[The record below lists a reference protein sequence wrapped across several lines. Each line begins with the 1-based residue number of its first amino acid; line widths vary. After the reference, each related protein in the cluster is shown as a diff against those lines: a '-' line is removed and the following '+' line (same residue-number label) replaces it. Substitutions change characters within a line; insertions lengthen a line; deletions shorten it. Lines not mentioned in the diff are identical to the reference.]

1 MDIDST
7 GIISHYYT
15 MEPIRIGFLSPYS
28 GVYPYYAQHLITGWL
43 LGMDLDPTRQK
54 KIAFIPSFTKL
65 GGPKSVT
72 EAIQKMLFFD
82 KIDVLSGLISYKS
95 TPDLIPM
102 IDMHQRM
109 GFFFD
114 MGEYI
119 PYFPH
124 ISPNIFYASNQ
135 LWQSEYALGYWA
147 QKNYG
152 EGGLVV
158 MPVYEAGYHLSSAF
172 QRGAAAGGST
182 SISFKVL
189 QADYRSNPE
198 NGVESFLKEAALMAP
213 AYIHAIFTGKE
224 GTEFLEKWKQSSLHK
239 SIPLLITETM
249 AYDDILEDITNLD
262 MTVYSANT
270 WNRKSENRINQAF
283 VTKFESLAKQRANI
297 YALMGYEAGL
307 VWKELLPFAEK
318 RDWSSVKNR
327 LQQTVIN
334 GPRGE
339 KGFYPASGLGLPEVS
354 ILRIKISGNKIN
366 KLIVDQ
372 QKGIMFNH
380 NELEEIHTT
389 SVSGWLNPFLCV

>member
-1 MDIDST
+1 
-7 GIISHYYT
+7 

-28 GVYPYYAQHLITGWL
+28 GIYPYYAQHLITGWF
-43 LGMDLDPTRQK
+43 LGMGLEPTRQN
-54 KIAFIPSFTKL
+54 KIAFIPAFTKQ
-65 GGPKSVT
+65 GGPSSVT
-72 EAIQKMLFFD
+72 EAVQKLLFFD
-82 KIDVLSGLISYKS
+82 KVDILSGLISYKS

-102 IDMHQRM
+102 VDMHQRM

-119 PYFPH
+119 PNFPH
-124 ISPNIFYASNQ
+124 ISPNMFYASHQ

-147 QKNYG
+147 QKSYG
-152 EGGLVV
+152 EGGLIV
-158 MPVYEAGYHLSSAF
+158 MPIYEAGYHLNSAF
-172 QRGAAAGGST
+172 QRGAAAAGAT
-182 SISFKVL
+182 SFSLKVL
-189 QADYRSNPE
+189 PSNYRNSPDNDGIATFLE
-198 NGVESFLKEAALMAP
+198 NTAQMAP
-213 AYIHAIFTGKE
+213 SYIHAIFTGKE

-270 WNRKSENRINQAF
+270 WNRKSENKINQAF

-318 RDWSSVKNR
+318 RDWSTVKNR

-339 KGFYPASGLGLPEVS
+339 KGFYPASGLGLPEIS
-354 ILRIKISGNKIN
+354 IERIKISGNKIN

-372 QKGIMFNH
+372 RKGIAFNH
-380 NELEEIHTT
+380 AELEEIHET